1 MSRGPSNTQNPGD
14 QTLGIIIFF
23 IQFMHFS
30 SYSFNPE
37 KKASLRAPSVV
48 SYTLLIR

>member
-1 MSRGPSNTQNPGD
+1 MSKGPSNTQNPGN
-14 QTLGIIIFF
+14 QIISINMFF

-30 SYSFNPE
+30 LYTFNPE

-48 SYTLLIR
+48 SYTLH